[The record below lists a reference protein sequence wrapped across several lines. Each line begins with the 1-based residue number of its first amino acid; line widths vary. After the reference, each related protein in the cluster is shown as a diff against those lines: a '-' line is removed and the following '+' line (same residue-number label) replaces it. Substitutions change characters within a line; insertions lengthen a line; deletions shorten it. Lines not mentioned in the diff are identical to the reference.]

1 MFALIF
7 LFFFLNIPFLVSR
20 FTQPRCFWRMNENK
34 DKDEDLVT
42 GCVFFLITEQ
52 RPVEIDYFNHIL
64 NTQTTTKNFQFLL
77 ALAFSMDEVNR
88 NPDLLPNSSFVFECP
103 EGGCTTGTKMYSHFH
118 FSEEVHDLTPNY
130 MCHEQTICVVVLTGP
145 NLATSVMVGTIL
157 NLIIPQQVLQVT
169 YGPFHSILSNREQ
182 FPSLHQMAAKDT
194 SLALAIISLMLYF
207 NWNWIGLVISDNDQ
221 GTQFLTQLR
230 GEMEKMTVCFA
241 FVSVVPVKM
250 HLFLARVEVY
260 YNQIVTSST
269 NVVVIHGDPDS
280 TLAVGFKRWESLG
293 LQRIWVTTSQ
303 WDGTTSKNDFQL
315 NSFNGKIT
323 FAHHH
328 AEISNFK
335 TFVQTLNPVNYT
347 NEFLARLEWMNLNCK
362 VSASM
367 CKTLKN
373 CLSNASLQWLKLQ
386 TFDMAFSDESHDI
399 YNAVYAVAH
408 ALHEMFLEQVYNQPT
423 DNGKNYYSH
432 CLELHSFLRKT
443 RFTNPVGDRVIMNL
457 KENLQEEYGIF
468 QIWNFPYG
476 LGLKVKIGEFSSYFP
491 SGQQL
496 YIYEDMIEQATG
508 SRQIPSSVCSADCGP
523 GFRKFLQEGMP
534 ACCFNCSPC
543 PQNEVSNETNVDKC
557 VRCPEDQ
564 YASRE
569 QNQCIQKALVFLNY
583 KDTLGMVLTL
593 MALFF
598 SAFTTAVLGLFVKHH
613 DTPIVKANNKNLS
626 YILLIS
632 LIFCFLC
639 PLLFIGHPNSAT
651 CVLQQITFG
660 VVFTV
665 AVSTVLA
672 KTVTVLLAFKV
683 TVPGRRMRY
692 FLVSGVPNYIIAICT
707 LIQIIICTIWL
718 QFSPPFIDKDVQ
730 SEHGQIIIV
739 CNKGS
744 VTAFYCVLGYHGS
757 LAFGSFIVAFLA
769 RNLPDTFN
777 EAKLLTFSML
787 LFCSVWITFLP
798 VYHSTKGKIMV
809 VVEVLSILASSAGLL
824 GCIFIPKCYI
834 ILLRPERNSLQKF
847 RRKHLAEHTFHKL

>member
-7 LFFFLNIPFLVSR
+7 LFFFLNIPLLVSR
-20 FTQPRCFWRMNENK
+20 FTQPRCFWRMKENK

-42 GCVFFLITEQ
+42 GCVFFLTTVQ
-52 RPVEIDYFNHIL
+52 RPVEKDYFNHIL

-77 ALAFSMDEVNR
+77 ALAFSMDEINR

-103 EGGCTTGTKMYSHFH
+103 EGGCATGTKFYSHFY
-118 FSEEVHDLTPNY
+118 FFEEVHHFPPNY

-145 NLATSVMVGTIL
+145 NLATSVITGTLL
-157 NLIIPQQVLQVT
+157 NLFTPQQVLQVT
-169 YGPFHSILSNREQ
+169 YGPFHPILSNREQ
-182 FPSLHQMAAKDT
+182 FPSLYHMAEQHT

-207 NWNWIGLVISDNDQ
+207 NWNWIGLAISDNDQ

-230 GEMEKMTVCFA
+230 GEMEKITVCFA
-241 FVSVVPVKM
+241 FVNVIPVKM
-250 HLFLARVEVY
+250 HLFLTRAEVY
-260 YNQIVTSST
+260 YSQIMTSST
-269 NVVVIHGDPDS
+269 NVVIIYGDPDS
-280 TLAVGFKRWESLG
+280 TLAVGFRRWESRG

-303 WDGTTSKNDFQL
+303 WDDTTSKNDFQL

-335 TFVQTLNPVNYT
+335 TFVQTLNPLKYT
-347 NEFLARLEWMNLNCK
+347 EEFLARLEWMNLNCK

-373 CLSNASLQWLKLQ
+373 CLSNASLQWLKVE

-399 YNAVYAVAH
+399 YNVVYAVAH
-408 ALHEMFLEQVYNQPT
+408 AFHEMFLQHVYNQPT
-423 DNGKNYYSH
+423 DNGKGHYAH
-432 CLELHSFLRKT
+432 CFKLHSFLRKT
-443 RFTNPVGDRVIMNL
+443 RFTNPVGDRMIMNQKENL
-457 KENLQEEYGIF
+457 KEEYDIF
-468 QIWNFPYG
+468 HIWNLPYG
-476 LGLKVKIGEFSSYFP
+476 FGLKVKIGEFSSYFP

-496 YIYEDMIEQATG
+496 HIYEDMIEQATG
-508 SRQIPSSVCSADCGP
+508 SRQMPPSVCSADCGP
-523 GFRKFLQEGMP
+523 GFRKFLQEGM
-534 ACCFNCSPC
+534 ATCCFDCSPC
-543 PQNEVSNETNVDKC
+543 PQNEVSNETNVEKC

-564 YASRE
+564 YANRE
-569 QNQCIQKALVFLNY
+569 QNQCFQKAVVFLNY
-583 KDTLGMVLTL
+583 KDTLGLVLTL

-598 SAFTTAVLGLFVKHH
+598 SAFTIVVLGIFVKHH
-613 DTPIVKANNKNLS
+613 DTPIVKANNQNLS

-683 TVPGRRMRY
+683 TVPGTRMRY
-692 FLVSGVPNYIIAICT
+692 FLVSGMPNYIIAICT
-707 LIQIIICTIWL
+707 LIQIILCIIWL
-718 QFSPPFIDKDVQ
+718 QFSPPFIDNDMH

-757 LAFGSFIVAFLA
+757 LALGSFIVAFLA

-809 VVEVLSILASSAGLL
+809 AVEVLSILASSAGLL

-834 ILLRPERNSLQKF
+834 ILLRPERNSLQKL
-847 RRKHLAEHTFHKL
+847 RGKTSS

>member
-7 LFFFLNIPFLVSR
+7 LFFFLNIPLLVSR
-20 FTQPRCFWRMNENK
+20 FTQPWCFWRMNENK

-42 GCVFFLITEQ
+42 GCVFFLKTEKQ
-52 RPVEIDYFNHIL
+52 PVEKDYFNHIL
-64 NTQTTTKNFQFLL
+64 NTQTTTKYFQFLL

-103 EGGCTTGTKMYSHFH
+103 DGGCATGTKIHSHFD
-118 FSEEVHDLTPNY
+118 FTEEVRDLPPNY
-130 MCHEQTICVVVLTGP
+130 MCHEETMCIVVLTGP
-145 NLATSVMVGTIL
+145 NLTKSMMFGIMF
-157 NLIIPQQVLQVT
+157 NLLKPQQVLQIT
-169 YGPFHSILSNREQ
+169 YGPFHPILSNREQ
-182 FPSLHQMAAKDT
+182 FPSLHQMAVKDKT
-194 SLALAIISLMLYF
+194 LALAMISLMLYF
-207 NWNWIGLVISDNDQ
+207 NWNWIGLAISDNDQ

-230 GEMEKMTVCFA
+230 GEMEKITVCFA
-241 FVSVVPVKM
+241 FVSVIPVKM
-250 HLFLARVEVY
+250 HLFLQRTEVY
-260 YNQIVTSST
+260 YNQIVTTST
-269 NVVVIHGDPDS
+269 NVVIIYGDPQS
-280 TLAVGFKRWESLG
+280 SLAVAFGRWRSLG

-303 WDGTTSKNDFQL
+303 WDGTTTKNDFPR

-328 AEISNFK
+328 AEVSHFK
-335 TFVQTLNPVNYT
+335 TFVQTLNPLKYT
-347 NEFLARLEWMNLNCK
+347 DEFLARLEWMNFNCK
-362 VSASM
+362 VSASV
-367 CKTLKN
+367 CKTLQN
-373 CLSNASLQWLKLQ
+373 CLSNASLQWLKAQ
-386 TFDMAFSDESHDI
+386 TFDMAFSDESYDI

-408 ALHEMFLEQVYNQPT
+408 AFHEMLLQHVYNQPM
-423 DNGKNYYSH
+423 DNGKEHYAH
-432 CLELHSFLRKT
+432 CLKVHSFLRKPH
-443 RFTNPVGDRVIMNL
+443 FTNRVGDRVIMNQ
-457 KENLQEEYGIF
+457 KENLQEEYDIF
-468 QIWNFPYG
+468 HIWNFPYG

-491 SGQQL
+491 YGQQL
-496 YIYEDMIEQATG
+496 HIYEDMIEHATG
-508 SRQIPSSVCSADCGP
+508 SRQMPPSVCSADCLP
-523 GFRKFLQEGMP
+523 GFRKFWQEGM
-534 ACCFNCSPC
+534 ATCCFDCSPC

-564 YASRE
+564 YANRE
-569 QNQCIQKALVFLNY
+569 QNQCIQKAVVFLNY
-583 KDTLGMVLTL
+583 NDTLGMVLTL

-598 SAFTTAVLGLFVKHH
+598 SAFTTVVLGIFVKHH
-613 DTPIVKANNKNLS
+613 DTPIVKANNQNLS

-683 TVPGRRMRY
+683 TVPGTRMRY
-692 FLVSGVPNYIIAICT
+692 FLISGVPNYVIAICT
-707 LIQIIICTIWL
+707 LIQIILCTIWL
-718 QFSPPFIDKDVQ
+718 QFSPPYIDKDVH

-757 LAFGSFIVAFLA
+757 LAFVSFIVAFLA

-834 ILLRPERNSLQKF
+834 ILLRPERNSLQKL
-847 RRKHLAEHTFHKL
+847 REKTSC